1 MPRWRKAA
9 ATQNSEP
16 NVQTEAASRGA
27 ALVGR
32 LAAQA
37 SLAGSETTGSEVAV
51 SELSGGCHRLL
62 DLQENEKGRF

>member
-1 MPRWRKAA
+1 MPRWQKVTAA
-9 ATQNSEP
+9 QIAEP
-16 NVQTEAASRGA
+16 NVQTEAVSRGV

-37 SLAGSETTGSEVAV
+37 SLAGSEATGSEFAV
-51 SELSGGCHRLL
+51 SELSGGCHGLL